1 MLNIKDKSVNSLP
14 YLYRLISILSFGVV
28 FTVIIVDRII
38 FYQTKADMGSYIVNM
53 SLVIF
58 PFVVTL
64 IGSLIII
71 RKSYI
76 ALEKQ
81 LQEREKAR
89 HEYFTRIE
97 KTYQSLMSALI
108 SALDTR
114 DHLAQGHSQRVV
126 AYALAIG
133 DRLGISPAERRDLA
147 FGGYLHDLGKIALDD
162 ALLRKET
169 SLNDLEWIEM
179 RRHPIIGH
187 EILREVDFIGS
198 ANEVIL
204 YHHER
209 YDGSGYPY
217 GLSGKNIPLLARIF
231 AVVDAL
237 DAMSAFRPYRKAVS
251 FQIAREQIV
260 SLAGKQ
266 FCPDC
271 VQAFSLL
278 SDEELQ
284 KIRSDAEEGREV
296 FFGFRNPNVL
306 NPAEAG
312 VG

>member
-1 MLNIKDKSVNSLP
+1 MIDQYTTEISLMSLP
-14 YLYRLISILSFGVV
+14 IMLSTAGIILF
-28 FTVIIVDRII
+28 FN
-38 FYQTKADMGSYIVNM
+38 ASYAI
-53 SLVIF
+53 L
-58 PFVVTL
+58 
-64 IGSLIII
+64 
-71 RKSYI
+71 K
-76 ALEKQ
+76 KQ
-81 LQEREKAR
+81 MDEREKAR
-89 HEYFTRIE
+89 HEYLARIE
-97 KTYQSLMSALI
+97 KTYQSLMIALI

-217 GLSGKNIPLLARIF
+217 GISGQDIPLLARIF

-251 FQIAREQIV
+251 FHEAREQIV
-260 SLAGKQ
+260 SLAGRQ
-266 FCPDC
+266 FCPEC
-271 VQAFSLL
+271 VQAFSKL

-284 KIRSDAEEGREV
+284 KIRGEAEEGREV
-296 FFGFRNPNVL
+296 FFGFRNPYVL
-306 NPAEAG
+306 NPVEAG